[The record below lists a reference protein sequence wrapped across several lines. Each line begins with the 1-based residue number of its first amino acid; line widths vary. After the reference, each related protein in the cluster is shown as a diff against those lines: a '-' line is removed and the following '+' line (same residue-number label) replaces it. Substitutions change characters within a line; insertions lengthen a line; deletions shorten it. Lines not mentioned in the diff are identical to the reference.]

1 MDQNDA
7 MKALDSVRETDRA
20 LERRARW
27 PLWRHAA
34 FGALEALL
42 LLAWGVPLAAMAACI
57 VIALGGLWWIV
68 ADDRRRYGMFVS
80 GYSSRAALPATWLA
94 LAIVLSGLVALVLTG
109 GPNQWT
115 PYVLP
120 VVGTV
125 FVGCT
130 LASIWWEKLYRAEL
144 RQGGV
149 Q

>member
-1 MDQNDA
+1 MDRDDA
-7 MKALDSVRETDRA
+7 VEALHNVRQTDCA
-20 LERRARW
+20 LERRTRW

-57 VIALGGLWWIV
+57 VIALVGLWWIV

-80 GYSSRAALPATWLA
+80 GYSSRAALPATALA
-94 LAIVLSGLVALVLTG
+94 FAIVLGGLAVLIITG

-120 VVGTV
+120 VVGAV

-144 RQGGV
+144 RQDGIR
-149 Q
+149 

>member
-1 MDQNDA
+1 MN
-7 MKALDSVRETDRA
+7 ALESVRQVDRA

-57 VIALGGLWWIV
+57 VIALVGLWWIV
-68 ADDRRRYGMFVS
+68 ADDRSRYGMFVS
-80 GYSSRAALPATWLA
+80 GYSSKAALPATELA
-94 LAIVLSGLVALVLTG
+94 FVIVLGGLVVLIMTG

-120 VVGTV
+120 VVGAV
-125 FVGCT
+125 FIGCT

-144 RQGGV
+144 RESGV